1 MPLKHF
7 RSPNPLAPG
16 ARVALVAPAGPLQ
29 KPEELPRALENARAL
44 GWETIVAPHATDR
57 TGYLAGRDRDRLDDI
72 NHALRDPKIDAIW
85 CLRGGYGL
93 IRILPGIDYDALDR
107 APKPIIGYSDI
118 TALHA
123 AVQRKCRLITYHGP
137 TARETMTDFSRDS
150 FVRAVVEQRD
160 SCGVAP
166 DAREISHGHA
176 EGRLVGGNLAVLA
189 SLCGTPYAPD
199 ITDAILVLEDINEP
213 VYRIDRMLQQ
223 LMLSGA
229 LQGCRAIVFGECVR
243 CPADAGGAEAGPR
256 SLDEVIDEIAEE
268 LGVPC
273 LAGVPVGHIDEQWT
287 LPLGATATLDTRERR
302 LTVTSYQS

>member
-1 MPLKHF
+1 
-7 RSPNPLAPG
+7 
-16 ARVALVAPAGPLQ
+16 
-29 KPEELPRALENARAL
+29 
-44 GWETIVAPHATDR
+44 
-57 TGYLAGRDRDRLDDI
+57 
-72 NHALRDPKIDAIW
+72 
-85 CLRGGYGL
+85 
-93 IRILPGIDYDALDR
+93 
-107 APKPIIGYSDI
+107 
-118 TALHA
+118 
-123 AVQRKCRLITYHGP
+123 
-137 TARETMTDFSRDS
+137 MTDFSRDS
-150 FVRAVVEQRD
+150 FARAVVEQRD

-243 CPADAGGAEAGPR
+243 CPADAGGVEAGPR